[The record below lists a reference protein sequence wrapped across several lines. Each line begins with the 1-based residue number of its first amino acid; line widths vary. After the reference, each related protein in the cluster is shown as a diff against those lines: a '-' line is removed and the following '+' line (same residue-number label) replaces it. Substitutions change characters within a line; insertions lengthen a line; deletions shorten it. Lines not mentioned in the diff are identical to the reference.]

1 MSISHSNRYF
11 YNISKILFHY
21 IPAYAVD
28 FLSLMTGNRP
38 LLVSNHSENILI
50 NIRMYAW
57 CMYNIIVQLHS
68 TFLSI
73 KVKRYHMAHAAIS
86 SLDFFFGRIVG
97 ASKVTTGER
106 FMQKWPLKI
115 KAFLILTFPPSTG
128 NIISLN
134 SAVEFENLF
143 KKKTKKACL
152 KLEKDFEGNTTKTWI
167 SLWKDFWSNYFSVV
181 LFRYYMLHHTLVT
194 LTITLFLYVIY
205 SFFNLLCMRDSLIN

>member
-1 MSISHSNRYF
+1 MCIIYLRPTETAIYHSTTGVLKPITVKEICNLIVANIAQFPYSDMIWYPMFISHSNRYF

-38 LLVSNHSENILI
+38 FLVSNHFENILI

-86 SLDFFFGRIVG
+86 SLDFFWTN
-97 ASKVTTGER
+97 SWR
-106 FMQKWPLKI
+106 FKSDNWREIYAKMTPKDKSIFDIDVSTINWKYYFATFCSGIRKFIQKEDQK
-115 KAFLILTFPPSTG
+115 
-128 NIISLN
+128 SLPE
-134 SAVEFENLF
+134 AR
-143 KKKTKKACL
+143 KR
-152 KLEKDFEGNTTKTWI
+152 
-167 SLWKDFWSNYFSVV
+167 
-181 LFRYYMLHHTLVT
+181 FR
-194 LTITLFLYVIY
+194 
-205 SFFNLLCMRDSLIN
+205 R